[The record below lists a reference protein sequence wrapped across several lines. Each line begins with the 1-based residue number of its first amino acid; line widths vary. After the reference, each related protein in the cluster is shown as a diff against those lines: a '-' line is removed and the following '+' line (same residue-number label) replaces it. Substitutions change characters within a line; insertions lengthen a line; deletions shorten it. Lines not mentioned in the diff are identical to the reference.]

1 MPSVY
6 KVYYIDS
13 SGKNT
18 EEHNLTPTADR
29 TPSASK
35 LDPRGASTAWTE
47 KEAEATYLVTR
58 PVFTAYRTNKLRA
71 LFVLR
76 PSSEMETT

>member
-1 MPSVY
+1 MSKKLVRE
-6 KVYYIDS
+6 K
-13 SGKNT
+13 KT
-18 EEHNLTPTADR
+18 QEHNLTPTADR
-29 TPSASK
+29 TPSVSK

-58 PVFTAYRTNKLRA
+58 PVFTVYTTNKLRA

-76 PSSEMETT
+76 SSSEIETT